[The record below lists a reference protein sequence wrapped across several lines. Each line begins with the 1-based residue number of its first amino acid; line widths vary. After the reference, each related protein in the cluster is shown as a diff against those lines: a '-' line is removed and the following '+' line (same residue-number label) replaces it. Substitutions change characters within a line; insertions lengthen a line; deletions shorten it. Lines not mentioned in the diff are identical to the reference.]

1 MASSLTVAA
10 IRRSLS
16 SPESW
21 HIHVVN
27 RLAST
32 NTTALER
39 AAAGAPYQ
47 TVLIAE
53 SQTAGR
59 GRNGRVWKSPRGTAL
74 TLSAILP
81 PPRNPRH
88 LSWMTL
94 AAAVAT
100 ADAIENLSDV
110 RCRFKWPND
119 VLIDGKKVAGILTE
133 TRGGV
138 SHPASIVIGIGVNV
152 NNRAAALPEGVR
164 DLATSLLDV
173 TGRTVNRNRLAA
185 AILNQLGEWSRR
197 LSGASSERP
206 ILDVRR
212 RWTVADATAGHYVSV
227 LTPGGPIE
235 GVDRGLN
242 QAGHLVLEPRDG
254 RRRVI
259 RSGEVLLYRTVGP
272 PLI

>member
-10 IRRSLS
+10 IRRLLS
-16 SPESW
+16 SPKSW
-21 HIHVVN
+21 TVRVVD

-32 NTTALER
+32 NTTALEW
-39 AAAGAPYQ
+39 AAAGTPHR

-59 GRNGRVWKSPRGTAL
+59 GRNGRTWKTPRGTSLAL
-74 TLSAILP
+74 SVILP
-81 PPRNPRH
+81 PPRNPRR
-88 LSWMTL
+88 LAWLTL

-100 ADAIENLSDV
+100 ADGIESLADV

-133 TRGGV
+133 MRGGQSGPV
-138 SHPASIVIGIGVNV
+138 AVVIGIGVNV
-152 NNRAAALPEGVR
+152 NNRAAALPDGVR
-164 DLATSLLDV
+164 EFATSLLDV
-173 TGRTVNRNRLAA
+173 TGRTIDRNRLAA
-185 AILNQLGEWSRR
+185 AILDRLGEWSRR
-197 LSGASSERP
+197 LSGVSRDRP
-206 ILDVRR
+206 IVDVLR
-212 RWTVADATAGHYVSV
+212 RWTVASATAGQYVSV
-227 LTPGGPIE
+227 MTPRGLIE

-242 QAGHLVLEPRDG
+242 QVGHLVLEPRDG
-254 RRRVI
+254 RRRAI